1 MDVIAKRV
9 KNTYKN
15 YCAHVQAF
23 CTRYQQRN
31 PVYLLLLHRICVMQL
46 LHFIYLLECATLA
59 YANNALNVNTNTQN
73 GKHVDEAITR
83 LGSDWYYA
91 ICAIMGA
98 TAIGILCTSYLKPR
112 SDRIFFYMCAAICTT
127 ACIAYYAMGSN
138 LGWTPIDNEWRR
150 QISGVDGRNREIFYV
165 RYIDW

>member
-1 MDVIAKRV
+1 MPLLHY
-9 KNTYKN
+9 T
-15 YCAHVQAF
+15 
-23 CTRYQQRN
+23 
-31 PVYLLLLHRICVMQL
+31 YLLQYAALV
-46 LHFIYLLECATLA
+46 

-73 GKHVDEAITR
+73 DKHVDEAITQ

-98 TAIGILCTSYLKPR
+98 TAIGILCTSYMKPR